1 MKIILQITKYTL
13 IFSLILFISFFII
26 FFTYSKKLNYTIP
39 KSMSIEFYDL
49 NGDLFLTLNNESR
62 KSYVS
67 IDEISPHLINAFISI
82 EDKNFF
88 KHKGINPW
96 RMIGAL
102 ISNIKS
108 GKIVEGA
115 STITQQYARNLYL
128 NNNKNFKRKIDEI
141 MIAINLETKYSK
153 KEILEG
159 YLNTIYFDHGIY
171 GVEDASKF
179 YFNKSA
185 KDLNIIESA
194 TLASIPKGPIYYSPI
209 KNPDNNKNR
218 RNIVLDEMAN
228 DGYISLKEL
237 NFYKNKDIFV
247 YGKLDKIDNSSA
259 PYYQD
264 IVINE
269 LKNLDIPYESLKNG
283 IKVYTSL
290 DLKLNNII
298 INSLNK
304 HFPNN
309 SNLEIAIYAINPKNG
324 NVLSVIGGK
333 EYAKSEYNRAI
344 KSLRQPGSSI
354 KPFLYFSALENGF
367 TPATTFSSQ
376 KTNFY
381 INGEIYS
388 PTNYNDKYPNQDVTM
403 AYALAV
409 SDNIYA
415 VKTHLY
421 LGTDKLYSTLK
432 SFGFTS
438 EIKNNTSLALGTSE
452 VSLNELVT
460 GYAKIAS
467 LGKDIK
473 PQYITSILNNDG
485 NVIYNNS
492 TVFNQKFDESIC
504 YILSETMTNVFDNKL
519 AINTNTTGA
528 SIAAKL
534 TKKYAAKSGSTDYD
548 NWMIGFNS
556 NIVLGIW
563 TGNDD
568 SSIIKNS
575 ETKFI
580 KNIWADVMEE
590 YSKNKSNLWYNQP
603 KNVIAIELNPITGK
617 VAEDGEYK
625 KRLYFLNNN
634 LPWYLF

>member
-1 MKIILQITKYTL
+1 MKILLQITKYTL
-13 IFSLILFISFFII
+13 IVFLILFISFFII

-39 KSMSIEFYDL
+39 KSMSIEFYDS
-49 NGDLFLTLNNESR
+49 NGELFLTMNNENR

-67 IDEISPHLINAFISI
+67 IDEVSPHLINAFISI

-88 KHKGINPW
+88 NHKGINPW
-96 RMIGAL
+96 RMVGAL
-102 ISNIKS
+102 ISNIKK

-128 NNNKNFKRKIDEI
+128 TNNKNFKRKIDEI

-153 KEILEG
+153 NEILEG

-185 KDLNIIESA
+185 KNLDLLEA
-194 TLASIPKGPIYYSPI
+194 TVLASIPKGPIYYSPI
-209 KNPDNNKNR
+209 KNPENNKNR
-218 RNIVLDEMAN
+218 RNIILDEMAK
-228 DGYISLKEL
+228 DGYITNDEA
-237 NFYKNKDIFV
+237 NNYKNKEV
-247 YGKLDKIDNSSA
+247 SLYGKLDTIDNDNA

-264 IVINE
+264 IVIKE
-269 LKNLDIPYESLKNG
+269 LESLDIPYESLSNG

-290 DLKLNNII
+290 DLKLNGII
-298 INSLNK
+298 QNSINK
-304 HFPNN
+304 YFPHN
-309 SNLEIAIYAINPKNG
+309 SDLEIAIYAINPKNG
-324 NVLSVIGGK
+324 NVLSVVGGK
-333 EYAKSEYNRAI
+333 EYTESEYNRAI

-354 KPFLYFSALENGF
+354 KPFLYFTALENGF

-381 INGEIYS
+381 VNGEVYS
-388 PTNYNDKYPNQDVTM
+388 PTNYNDIYPNQDVTM

-421 LGTDKLYSTLK
+421 LGTDRLASTLK
-432 SFGFTS
+432 DFGFTS
-438 EIKNNTSLALGTSE
+438 EIKSNTSLALGTSE
-452 VSLNELVT
+452 VSLKELVT

-473 PQYITSILNNDG
+473 PQYITTIISKEG
-485 NVIYNNS
+485 KTIYNND
-492 TVFNQKFDESIC
+492 TKFKQKFDSSIC

-519 AINTNTTGA
+519 SININTTGA
-528 SIAAKL
+528 GIAAKL
-534 TKKYAAKSGSTDYD
+534 TKKYAAKSGSTDFD

-556 NIVLGIW
+556 DIVLGIW
-563 TGNDD
+563 VGNDD

-575 ETKFI
+575 QTKFI
-580 KNIWADVMEE
+580 KNMWADIMEE
-590 YSKNKSNLWYNQP
+590 YNKNKSNLWFNQP
-603 KNVIAIELNPITGK
+603 SNVIAIELNPITGK
-617 VAEDGEYK
+617 IATDGEYK

>member
-13 IFSLILFISFFII
+13 IFFLILFISFFII

-39 KSMSIEFYDL
+39 KSMSIEFYDS

-96 RMIGAL
+96 RMFGAL

-141 MIAINLETKYSK
+141 MIAINLETKYTK

-218 RNIVLDEMAN
+218 RNIVLDEMAS
-228 DGYISLKEL
+228 DGYISLEESY
-237 NFYKNKDIFV
+237 FYKNKDISV

-269 LKNLDIPYESLKNG
+269 LKSLDIPYENLKNG

-290 DLKLNNII
+290 DLKLNDII

-304 HFPNN
+304 YFPNK
-309 SNLEIAIYAINPKNG
+309 SNLEVAIYAINPKNG

-333 EYAKSEYNRAI
+333 EYTKSEYNRAI

-432 SFGFTS
+432 NFGFTS

-473 PQYITSILNNDG
+473 PQYITTILNNDG
-485 NVIYNNS
+485 SVIYNNK
-492 TVFNQKFDESIC
+492 TEFNQKFDESIC

-519 AINTNTTGA
+519 SINTNTTGA

-568 SSIIKNS
+568 ASIIKNS

-590 YSKNKSNLWYNQP
+590 YNKNKNNLWYNQP

-617 VAEDGEYK
+617 VADDGEYK
-625 KRLYFLNNN
+625 KRLYFLNDN